1 MTGTTPEEANSRG
14 KELLL
19 DAPLDPGPLAP
30 DGGRSR
36 PPPTGEPPRAR
47 AFGFLGHE
55 DDRVE
60 EFEIDDFVQQ
70 RKLRAAID
78 ELPQEQRRPV
88 LLAYFGGK
96 THVEIA
102 KELAE
107 PLGTVKSRISLGLRK
122 LGAALK
128 EGGP

>member
-1 MTGTTPEEANSRG
+1 M
-14 KELLL
+14 
-19 DAPLDPGPLAP
+19 
-30 DGGRSR
+30 
-36 PPPTGEPPRAR
+36 
-47 AFGFLGHE
+47 
-55 DDRVE
+55 
-60 EFEIDDFVQQ
+60 QQ
-70 RKLRAAID
+70 RKLRAAIE
-78 ELPQEQRRPV
+78 ELPQEQRQPV

-128 EGGP
+128 EGRP